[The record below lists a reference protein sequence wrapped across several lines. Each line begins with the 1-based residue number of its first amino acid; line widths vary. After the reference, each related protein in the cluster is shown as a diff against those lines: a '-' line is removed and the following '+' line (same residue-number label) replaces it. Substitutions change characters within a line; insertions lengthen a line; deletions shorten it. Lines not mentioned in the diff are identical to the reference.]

1 MAPLDSF
8 IQIPCSWSK
17 RTELNSSRRAK
28 VVPFLQ
34 RLLTLNKVINNLPL
48 SQGKSEDEVV
58 QEVVK
63 LADEMGLRIADFK
76 DAIASPSSRQA
87 ALDQISEEGN
97 FLSRVFGL
105 KPGVDA
111 VITNGQVFIQ
121 EEGKYFVAEDFVL
134 LETVEYDKRVKP
146 VEELVEKIEWESV
159 EPDDLTRC
167 LLI

>member
-1 MAPLDSF
+1 
-8 IQIPCSWSK
+8 
-17 RTELNSSRRAK
+17 
-28 VVPFLQ
+28 VPFLQ

-87 ALDQISEEGN
+87 TLDQISEEGN

-111 VITNGQVFIQ
+111 VITNGQVLVTAVVFCFLPKPCLEFYFI
-121 EEGKYFVAEDFVL
+121 F
-134 LETVEYDKRVKP
+134 
-146 VEELVEKIEWESV
+146 
-159 EPDDLTRC
+159 C
-167 LLI
+167 LSCLHGI

>member
-87 ALDQISEEGN
+87 ALDQISEVKKIAT
-97 FLSRVFGL
+97 FPSRNTGH
-105 KPGVDA
+105 
-111 VITNGQVFIQ
+111 
-121 EEGKYFVAEDFVL
+121 
-134 LETVEYDKRVKP
+134 R
-146 VEELVEKIEWESV
+146 
-159 EPDDLTRC
+159 
-167 LLI
+167 